1 MNMFKE
7 NLLKSVE
14 DFFELHEETQMGALK
29 YSIKG
34 IKKTFKS
41 LKNSSTIRTVII
53 FVIFQILLVFGIVF
67 YKKLDRQLRLLL

>member
-14 DFFELHEETQMGALK
+14 DFFELHEETQMRALK